1 MTTVTIEVA
10 DADTIEARMKAAF
23 RGEPQGAFITFP
35 THEAL
40 WQTLTAE
47 RWAVLKALTGSGPMG
62 LDEIA
67 RVVARDLPG
76 VEADVDALAAAGVV
90 DRTADGR
97 PEFPYDE
104 VRVAFMLKAA

>member
-1 MTTVTIEVA
+1 MTSVTIEVA
-10 DADTIEARMKAAF
+10 DVHTTAERMKAAF

-47 RWAVLKALTGSGPMG
+47 RWVILKTLTGAGPTR
-62 LDEIA
+62 LVELA
-67 RVVARDLPG
+67 RLVGRELPS
-76 VEADVDALAAAGVV
+76 VRADIDALAAAGVI
-90 DRTADGR
+90 DQTADGKS
-97 PEFPYDE
+97 EFPYDE